1 MSTEPEK
8 LSETPKAKRGAMKTV
23 RHLGHMFRVIARSL
37 RQYKKDAIWALVLSG
52 LQAAAECCL
61 PLVMSILI
69 AKLQNLQAAGT
80 TTPADIM
87 PIVGIYAAILVA
99 LAVVSFV
106 TSFFGA
112 KASARAA
119 VGLAANLKQDLFYQT
134 TRFSFE
140 NIDRFSKASL
150 VTRQTTDVF
159 NIQNAFMMMVRF
171 CVLAPFNMIFSI
183 ALTFVVGWQLAW
195 VYAISVPII
204 IIALVILMT
213 IATRTYAKAFPKF
226 DDINKVVEENVRG
239 IRTVKSYTRE
249 PHEKS
254 KFRNRAEEIRH
265 LMTKGEIAAGLTNPV
280 LSCTIN
286 ITVAMFV
293 GFGATAMADRVINAG
308 QFNALINYGVN
319 VLMSLMMLSMIFVM
333 IAMSFVSCQRV
344 CEVLE
349 EQPAITSAPDG
360 VKEVADGSIVYEG
373 VHFAFTDEKAQVANA
388 EECLKGIDLS
398 IASGEVVGVIG
409 GTGSSKSTLVNM
421 LPRFYDPQ
429 QGSVRVGGVDVRN
442 YDLTALRDGV
452 SMVLQKN
459 VLFAGTLRENM
470 QWGKEDATDEEIF
483 RALDIASATEFVDQ
497 LPGKLDYM
505 VDQGGANFSGG
516 QKQRLCIARAILK
529 SPKVLIFDDSTSAV
543 DTKTDARIREALR
556 NLLPGVTKII
566 VAQRISSVAD
576 ADRVIVMDDGR
587 VESFDEPRKL
597 YHTSKIF
604 REVCDLQGVKEDQ
617 LR

>member
-1 MSTEPEK
+1 M
-8 LSETPKAKRGAMKTV
+8 
-23 RHLGHMFRVIARSL
+23 
-37 RQYKKDAIWALVLSG
+37 
-52 LQAAAECCL
+52 
-61 PLVMSILI
+61 
-69 AKLQNLQAAGT
+69 
-80 TTPADIM
+80 
-87 PIVGIYAAILVA
+87 
-99 LAVVSFV
+99 
-106 TSFFGA
+106 
-112 KASARAA
+112 
-119 VGLAANLKQDLFYQT
+119 
-134 TRFSFE
+134 
-140 NIDRFSKASL
+140 
-150 VTRQTTDVF
+150 
-159 NIQNAFMMMVRF
+159 
-171 CVLAPFNMIFSI
+171 
-183 ALTFVVGWQLAW
+183 
-195 VYAISVPII
+195 
-204 IIALVILMT
+204 
-213 IATRTYAKAFPKF
+213 
-226 DDINKVVEENVRG
+226 
-239 IRTVKSYTRE
+239 
-249 PHEKS
+249 
-254 KFRNRAEEIRH
+254 
-265 LMTKGEIAAGLTNPV
+265 
-280 LSCTIN
+280 
-286 ITVAMFV
+286 
-293 GFGATAMADRVINAG
+293 
-308 QFNALINYGVN
+308 
-319 VLMSLMMLSMIFVM
+319 
-333 IAMSFVSCQRV
+333 
-344 CEVLE
+344 
-349 EQPAITSAPDG
+349 
-360 VKEVADGSIVYEG
+360 
-373 VHFAFTDEKAQVANA
+373 
-388 EECLKGIDLS
+388 
-398 IASGEVVGVIG
+398 VGVIG

-442 YDLTALRDGV
+442 YNLTALRDGV

-587 VESFDEPRKL
+587 VESFAEPRKL